1 MNFKKFLLSACITFL
16 NSQGVQAIGTTI
28 QTTFSSRITGGV
40 GCQYGDQV
48 GTVDGFG
55 ATIYSYPNQGS
66 AGWTTTT
73 GGEVHSEHKLFM
85 NDYSKYGLE
94 TSTTGVLN
102 PTFTCEK
109 DENHPDSTTKA
120 FGVEV
125 AVQHFL
131 LELDGYFYANVS
143 GLYTFRLLAVDDLA
157 AIWFGSGLSCCNSD
171 VPEDSESPSFWASW
185 DRTSNENG
193 AAVAN
198 LYLTAGIYYPIKVR
212 FANTNRAGALAF
224 EVVDPSGNTIN
235 DFKGSVYRFV
245 NIENRCTT
253 VSATFPFSTLTVS
266 DQEDSTF
273 AVPTTTTDS
282 AGDTVSTTVVIVEVS
297 TTTKQTNTPT
307 STSFNNMLATV
318 STSET
323 TSSEVLSTITEDPDI
338 PETITTTKLTTF
350 TNSDGSVE
358 TTRIVVIEVPGTTTT
373 PANLT
378 STGVPQNTSSISTSE
393 FVNNTQTSTEVPQNT
408 SSISTSEFVNNTQTS
423 TEVPQNTSS
432 ILTSEFV
439 NNTQTSLFVNTT
451 SYWSVPLTTS
461 TSNTS
466 DSTSSYSPFTITSSS
481 EVLSTIT
488 EDPDIPETITTTKL
502 TTFTNSDGSVETTR
516 IVVIE
521 VPGTTTT
528 PANLTSTGVP
538 QNTSSISTSEFVNNT
553 QTSTE
558 VPQNTS
564 SILTSEFVNNTQ
576 TSTEVPQNTSS
587 ILTSEF
593 VNNTQ
598 TSLFVNTTSYWSVPL
613 TTSTSNTSD
622 STSSYSPFTITS
634 SSEVLSTITEDPDI
648 PETITTTK
656 LTTFTNSDGSV
667 ETTRIVVIEVPGTT
681 TTPANLTSTGVPQ
694 NTSSIS
700 TSEFVNNTQ
709 TSTEVPQNTSSILT
723 SEFVNNTQTSI
734 LMSTSSSWES
744 SISSSSIMFWNS
756 SIAITSSTT
765 VLVSS
770 TSSEVLSTITEDPD
784 IPETITTTKLTT
796 FTNWDGSVE
805 TTRIVVVEVPGTTTV
820 SESTSEE
827 ESSTSATTSLT
838 NGITSTQN
846 TSFTS
851 SQTTESTSDASST
864 KSDNIVSVSATP
876 AISSESVLVST
887 TSNLG
892 SSVATSSISKS
903 SPVSTSSLTGSSTS
917 SSSEVLST
925 ITEDP
930 DIPEVMTTTKL
941 TTFTNSDGSVKT
953 TRIVV
958 VEVPGST
965 TSSTSS
971 IETKSFISSVVTG
984 NNTATAWRSL
994 STSQLESFS
1003 NTSAATSFEQSNK
1016 GPSFTETSSSIQ
1028 SSSNTASALKTLVT
1042 NTINN
1047 VSSLSSETGKA
1058 EFSNTIDVSNTE
1070 ATFGGAS
1077 ATTKSPYSS
1086 AKITS
1091 SPTQH
1096 HSTYPSTT
1104 ITISQQSAE
1113 SYAGNTPQISIYRG
1127 GAAESSNLNK
1137 FYFAFALIA
1146 LLPFA

>member
-1 MNFKKFLLSACITFL
+1 MAFLDVFEKFDLFVPHYFENVSLKYQASRSKINSNVKQMMVRKVEYDLLCTHYSTKVLASIMNFKKLLLSACITFL

-28 QTTFSSRITGGV
+28 QTTFSAKITGGV

-48 GTVDGFG
+48 GTMDGFG
-55 ATIYSYPNQGS
+55 ATFYSYPNEGS

-73 GGEVHSEHKLFM
+73 GGKSIVNTDFFM
-85 NDYSKYGLE
+85 KDYSEYGLE
-94 TSTTGVLN
+94 TSTTGVFN
-102 PTFTCEK
+102 PTFTCGK
-109 DENHPDSTTKA
+109 DEDNPDSTMEA

-125 AVQHFL
+125 TVQHFL
-131 LELDGYFYANVS
+131 LELDGYFYAKVS
-143 GLYTFRLLAVDDLA
+143 GLYTLRLLAVDDLA
-157 AIWFGSGLSCCNSD
+157 AVWFGSGLSCCDSD
-171 VPEDSESPSFWASW
+171 VPNDSESPSFWASW

-253 VSATFPFSTLTVS
+253 VSATFPFSTITVS
-266 DQEDSTF
+266 DREDSTF
-273 AVPTTTTDS
+273 AVPTTTTNS
-282 AGDTVSTTVVIVEVS
+282 AGDLVSTTVVIVEVS

-307 STSFNNMLATV
+307 STYTSD
-318 STSET
+318 STSSYST
-323 TSSEVLSTITEDPDI
+323 STMTSSSEVLSTITEDPDI
-338 PETITTTKLTTF
+338 PDTITTTKLTTF

-378 STGVPQNTSSISTSE
+378 STEVPQNTLSISTSE
-393 FVNNTQTSTEVPQNT
+393 FV
-408 SSISTSEFVNNTQTS
+408 SI
-423 TEVPQNTSS
+423 
-432 ILTSEFV
+432 
-439 NNTQTSLFVNTT
+439 
-451 SYWSVPLTTS
+451 
-461 TSNTS
+461 
-466 DSTSSYSPFTITSSS
+466 
-481 EVLSTIT
+481 
-488 EDPDIPETITTTKL
+488 
-502 TTFTNSDGSVETTR
+502 
-516 IVVIE
+516 
-521 VPGTTTT
+521 
-528 PANLTSTGVP
+528 
-538 QNTSSISTSEFVNNT
+538 
-553 QTSTE
+553 
-558 VPQNTS
+558 
-564 SILTSEFVNNTQ
+564 
-576 TSTEVPQNTSS
+576 
-587 ILTSEF
+587 
-593 VNNTQ
+593 
-598 TSLFVNTTSYWSVPL
+598 
-613 TTSTSNTSD
+613 
-622 STSSYSPFTITS
+622 
-634 SSEVLSTITEDPDI
+634 
-648 PETITTTK
+648 
-656 LTTFTNSDGSV
+656 
-667 ETTRIVVIEVPGTT
+667 
-681 TTPANLTSTGVPQ
+681 
-694 NTSSIS
+694 
-700 TSEFVNNTQ
+700 
-709 TSTEVPQNTSSILT
+709 
-723 SEFVNNTQTSI
+723 TQTSI

-744 SISSSSIMFWNS
+744 SLSSSSIIFWNS
-756 SIAITSSTT
+756 SIASTSSTT
-765 VLVSS
+765 VIVSS
-770 TSSEVLSTITEDPD
+770 TSSALEVLSTITEDPD
-784 IPETITTTKLTT
+784 ISETITTTKLTT
-796 FTNWDGSVE
+796 FTNSDGSVE

-838 NGITSTQN
+838 NGITSTEN

-851 SQTTESTSDASST
+851 SQTTESTSDASLT
-864 KSDNIVSVSATP
+864 NGDNIVSVSTTSATP

-887 TSNLG
+887 SSNLG
-892 SSVATSSISKS
+892 SSVASS

-930 DIPEVMTTTKL
+930 DIPEVMTTTEL
-941 TTFTNSDGSVKT
+941 TTFTNSDGSVET
-953 TRIVV
+953 ARIVV

-965 TSSTSS
+965 TSSSSS
-971 IETKSFISSVVTG
+971 IQTKSFISSMVTG
-984 NNTATAWRSL
+984 NDTATTWRSL

-1028 SSSNTASALKTLVT
+1028 SSSNTASAKTLVT
-1042 NTINN
+1042 STINN
-1047 VSSLSSETGKA
+1047 MSSLSSETGKA

-1070 ATFGGAS
+1070 ATYGGAS

-1086 AKITS
+1086 GNITS

-1113 SYAGNTPQISIYRG
+1113 PYAGNTPQISIYTG

>member
-1 MNFKKFLLSACITFL
+1 MKSRIGFAIHYSTKVLAIIMNFKKFLLSACITFL

-73 GGEVHSEHKLFM
+73 GGKSIVNTNFFM

-125 AVQHFL
+125 TVQHFL

-198 LYLTAGIYYPIKVR
+198 LYLNAGIYYPIKVR

-378 STGVPQNTSSISTSE
+378 STGVPQNTSSIS
-393 FVNNTQTSTEVPQNT
+393 
-408 SSISTSEFVNNTQTS
+408 
-423 TEVPQNTSS
+423 
-432 ILTSEFV
+432 
-439 NNTQTSLFVNTT
+439 
-451 SYWSVPLTTS
+451 
-461 TSNTS
+461 
-466 DSTSSYSPFTITSSS
+466 
-481 EVLSTIT
+481 
-488 EDPDIPETITTTKL
+488 
-502 TTFTNSDGSVETTR
+502 
-516 IVVIE
+516 
-521 VPGTTTT
+521 
-528 PANLTSTGVP
+528 
-538 QNTSSISTSEFVNNT
+538 
-553 QTSTE
+553 
-558 VPQNTS
+558 
-564 SILTSEFVNNTQ
+564 TSEFVNNTQ